1 MKLKEI
7 VNAYKALGEAKV
19 NSLEESEILKIV
31 KARKAMRSIVED
43 FEAFLKDVQE
53 KFKPENLEELQIK
66 AQKWSELSDEEK
78 MEINK
83 IFRQYEQAIN
93 TALLEE
99 QEKEF
104 ELNIDKL
111 SEESVSKLL
120 KDNEWSINKLDEI
133 SIMV

>member
-7 VNAYKALGEAKV
+7 VNSYKAFGEAKV

>member
-19 NSLEESEILKIV
+19 SSLEESEILKIV

-66 AQKWSELSDEEK
+66 AQKWSELSNEEK

-83 IFRQYEQAIN
+83 TFRQYEQAIN

>member
-1 MKLKEI
+1 MKIKDI
-7 VNAYKALGEAKV
+7 VNTYKILGEAKV
-19 NSLEESEILKIV
+19 SSLEESEILKIV
-31 KARKAMRSIVED
+31 KARKTMRPIFED

>member
-7 VNAYKALGEAKV
+7 VSAYKALGEAKV
-19 NSLEESEILKIV
+19 SSLEESEILKIV

-83 IFRQYEQAIN
+83 TFRQYEQAMN
-93 TALLEE
+93 VALLEE

>member
-1 MKLKEI
+1 MKIKDI
-7 VNAYKALGEAKV
+7 VNTYKILGEAKV
-19 NSLEESEILKIV
+19 SSLEESEILKIV
-31 KARKAMRSIVED
+31 KARKTMRPIVED

-83 IFRQYEQAIN
+83 TFRQYEQAIN

-120 KDNEWSINKLDEI
+120 KDNEWSINKLDEM

>member
-1 MKLKEI
+1 MKIKDI
-7 VNAYKALGEAKV
+7 VSTYKTLGEAKV
-19 NSLEESEILKIV
+19 SSLEESEILKIV

-83 IFRQYEQAIN
+83 TFRQYEQAIN
-93 TALLEE
+93 AALLEE

-133 SIMV
+133 SIVV

>member
-1 MKLKEI
+1 MKIKDI
-7 VNAYKALGEAKV
+7 VNTYKILGEAKV
-19 NSLEESEILKIV
+19 SSLEESEILKIV
-31 KARKAMRSIVED
+31 KARKTMRPIVED

-78 MEINK
+78 IEINK
-83 IFRQYEQAIN
+83 TFRQYEQAIN

>member
-19 NSLEESEILKIV
+19 SSLEESEILKIV

-83 IFRQYEQAIN
+83 TFRQYEQAMN
-93 TALLEE
+93 AALLEE

>member
-19 NSLEESEILKIV
+19 SSLEESEILKIV
-31 KARKAMRSIVED
+31 KARKTMRPIFED

-78 MEINK
+78 IEINK

-111 SEESVSKLL
+111 SEEAVSKLL

>member
-19 NSLEESEILKIV
+19 SSLEESEILKIV
-31 KARKAMRSIVED
+31 KARKTMRPIFED

-83 IFRQYEQAIN
+83 TFRQYEQAIN

>member
-19 NSLEESEILKIV
+19 SSLEESEILKIV

-83 IFRQYEQAIN
+83 TFRQYEQAIN

>member
-1 MKLKEI
+1 MKIKDI
-7 VNAYKALGEAKV
+7 VNTYKILGEAKV
-19 NSLEESEILKIV
+19 SSLEESEILKIV
-31 KARKAMRSIVED
+31 KARKTMRPIFED

-83 IFRQYEQAIN
+83 TFRQYEQAIN

>member
-7 VNAYKALGEAKV
+7 ANAYKALGEAKV
-19 NSLEESEILKIV
+19 SSLEESEILKIV
-31 KARKAMRSIVED
+31 KARKTMRPIVED

-53 KFKPENLEELQIK
+53 KFKPENLEKLQIK

-78 MEINK
+78 IEINK
-83 IFRQYEQAIN
+83 TFRQYEQAIN